1 MWKPG
6 LNDLVLSTELRA
18 YEIKTRKLK
27 IVLGHPYDNFQLYKI
42 YYNLHSLGASV
53 VYVQLSMAYDLY
65 GKGFTRK

>member
-27 IVLGHPYDNFQLYKI
+27 MVLGHLCDNFQLYKI

-53 VYVQLSMAYDLY
+53 GYVQLSMAYRSLWE
-65 GKGFTRK
+65 GFY